1 MKFFKK
7 EAPCHEAV
15 CIIKHV
21 EDRLDG
27 KIVEPPKIDYPIHK
41 TLFKTFDRLLTSE
54 ETMSK
59 NSKKMINIISSLSK
73 FDVEMTHSSYE
84 LIKFASDMSNI
95 SESNLAIVE
104 EITANM
110 NEVNGTI
117 GKTSDIMHRLQTSSE
132 GLVKKNDESIFQ
144 LNEVNILKEN
154 VTKDATIM
162 SEQIKL
168 LVEMAIKV
176 NNIVDGV
183 ESIADQTNLLA
194 LNAAI
199 EAARAGEAG
208 RGFAVVADEV
218 RKLADNTKTNL
229 KDMRTFVNNIQQA
242 AIGGQESMNN
252 TMNSTNNMNLKLD
265 NISDIVKEN
274 VSMLKTTIKDVDKI
288 TESMGDITEATKQ
301 INQAMESS
309 AKDAEKL
316 NYMTQIIQADA
327 TQSAES
333 AKEISKIDEE
343 LSEIVRN
350 MISSLN
356 GGKNAITNEDLLK
369 NLSNAKE
376 VHRNWLKGLKRIA
389 DEMKIYP
396 IQTNSR
402 KCAFGHFYHSI
413 NVTHSDIANEWIV
426 IDKIHDEFHS
436 MGMKVIDAIN
446 RNDSIQ
452 TNNFYSQAEK
462 LSKKLIILIDNL
474 IKVIEKNSELG
485 TEILGNT
492 TKEY

>member
-1 MKFFKK
+1 MNFFGK
-7 EAPCHEAV
+7 ESPCHEAV

-27 KIVEPPKIDYPIHK
+27 KIEELPKVDYPIHK
-41 TLFKTFDRLLTSE
+41 TLLKTFDRLLTSE

-59 NSKKMINIISSLSK
+59 NSKKMINITSSLSK

-110 NEVNGTI
+110 SEVNGTI
-117 GKTSDIMHRLQTSSE
+117 AKTSDIMHRVHTASKD
-132 GLVKKNDESIFQ
+132 LVQKNDESISQ
-144 LNEVNILKEN
+144 LNEVSVLKEN

-168 LVEMAIKV
+168 LVDMAIKV
-176 NNIVDGV
+176 NKIVDGV

-218 RKLADNTKTNL
+218 RKLADNTKSNL

-265 NISDIVKEN
+265 HISDTIKEN
-274 VSMLKTTIKDVDKI
+274 VSMLKTTIIDVDKI
-288 TESMGDITEATKQ
+288 TESLGDITEAAKQ

-309 AKDAEKL
+309 AKDAESL

-333 AKEISKIDEE
+333 AKEISKIDDE
-343 LSEIVRN
+343 LSMIVRD
-350 MISSLN
+350 MVSSLN

-369 NLSNAKE
+369 NLSKAKE
-376 VHRNWLKGLKRIA
+376 AHINWIKDLKRIA

-396 IQTNSR
+396 IQTNSS

-413 NVTHSDIANEWIV
+413 NVTHSEIAREWIA
-426 IDKIHDEFHS
+426 IDKVHNEFHN
-436 MGMKVIDAIN
+436 MGMKVIAAIH
-446 RNDSIQ
+446 RNNSIEA
-452 TNNFYSQAEK
+452 NNFFLQADE
-462 LSKKLIILIDNL
+462 LSKELIVLIDKL
-474 IKVIEKNSELG
+474 VIVIEKNSESG
-485 TEILGNT
+485 IEILGVA
-492 TKEY
+492 

>member
-1 MKFFKK
+1 MNYFFKK
-7 EAPCHEAV
+7 ASCHEAV

-27 KIVEPPKIDYPIHK
+27 KKIEPLKVDYPIHK
-41 TLFKTFDRLLTSE
+41 TLYKTFDKLLTSQ
-54 ETMSK
+54 ETMST
-59 NSKKMINIISSLSK
+59 NSKKMINITSSLSK

-110 NEVNGTI
+110 SEVNGTI
-117 GKTSDIMHRLQTSSE
+117 GKTSDIMYRLQTSSKE
-132 GLVKKNDESIFQ
+132 LVQKNDESIFK
-144 LNEVNILKEN
+144 LNEVNLLKEN
-154 VTKDATIM
+154 VTKDAAIM

-168 LVEMAIKV
+168 LADMAIKV
-176 NNIVDGV
+176 NKIVDGV

-229 KDMRTFVNNIQQA
+229 KDMRIFVNNIQQA

-265 NISDIVKEN
+265 NISDTIKEN
-274 VSMLKTTIKDVDKI
+274 VFMLKTTINDVDKI
-288 TESMGDITEATKQ
+288 TESLGDINEAAKQ
-301 INQAMESS
+301 INQAMDSS
-309 AKDAEKL
+309 AKDAERL
-316 NYMTQIIQADA
+316 NYMTQIIQANA
-327 TQSAES
+327 SQSAEN
-333 AKEISKIDEE
+333 AKEISKIDEN
-343 LSEIVRN
+343 LSEIVRD

-356 GGKNAITNEDLLK
+356 GGKNAITNAELLDNLSKAKEAHSNWMK
-369 NLSNAKE
+369 NLKQI
-376 VHRNWLKGLKRIA
+376 V
-389 DEMKIYP
+389 DEMKTIP

-413 NVTHSDIANEWIV
+413 NVTHSDISREWAAVDKVHNEL
-426 IDKIHDEFHS
+426 HS
-436 MGMKVIDAIN
+436 MGKKVIDAIN
-446 RNDSIQ
+446 SNDLIQ
-452 TNNFYSQAEK
+452 ANNHYSQAEK
-462 LSKKLIILIDNL
+462 LSKEIFVLIDE
-474 IKVIEKNSELG
+474 IIIAIEKKSESG
-485 TEILGNT
+485 IEILRGVT
-492 TKEY
+492 E